1 MATTTAAPIFHLHQS
16 SSGINQLPSFHANG
30 IKSMLSSSGSYRDPL
45 IRPPQSSGQIPQ
57 PYNAPESRTSN
68 QDAISLS
75 SNISATSSSSST
87 SFSSSSPSSSSP
99 SVTTTTVAYSSTS
112 TMSDDATITH
122 TNITSHKE
130 MPFYGLPPE
139 ILQHIASFLPFHGLV
154 RLYTSLP
161 KLHRPIFQL
170 LLDHSLAL
178 MMLTLEIRQ
187 LSDEQPPMRDSFFV
201 SMNNNPNGVGAARKL
216 QTHWR
221 VTDFDLEKMR
231 VEFQLEEKLGLE
243 MAERRRWE
251 VEYQIQQQLLHQGRK
266 KEQSETTR
274 LGLQGLGQGEEEE
287 DIENL
292 IWRTRTGGISS
303 SSSTSSL
310 TGVLGTGARGGAGS
324 QQRYDAEVMEVS
336 DSNFFHCNGSS
347 HTPTLGSATVSFKA
361 QRNMPAPWISQH
373 FDFADHSTLTSSP
386 ASASASSSTS
396 SAPTETTAVIRAR
409 ERVAAYQQNRLLLR
423 ALAKMRSC
431 EESSK
436 PQFLP
441 VAVELET
448 EELGQKKVEAELLD
462 GITAGV
468 RRRTYSGYG
477 RVSVVS
483 ASVGQGAKLGRRHS
497 WQALRSP
504 ADRVYG
510 TGSGVGV
517 SSAQHHH
524 HHSALEPLLNF
535 GSDLSSSGWTKALK
549 RILKRTSWSGNGSVR
564 SRAHTAPPISTTSA
578 FSSTSTTGCSVC
590 DPQHY
595 QYHLHH
601 NQQQQQ
607 QQQQQPQRRSMDSLR
622 TVDWSS
628 VFHSVTSSMHRSSSS
643 SASSHSATTATS
655 TTSGGACQCQHRKA
669 VLLTTSKQQDHSTT
683 APVAAAAAAK
693 ATTSTTLVAKRR
705 SFSNVVAGYRKGKT
719 SPSSSSSDSST
730 AAFSTVD
737 KGKGKGKS
745 KAITSGPTPSPYSSS
760 SSSEKEEERQAEESH
775 QKLFE
780 FSYGV
785 RHNYLHSH
793 RLEGERVIRPMR
805 FACSLDFFIQD

>member
-1 MATTTAAPIFHLHQS
+1 MATTTTAPVFHLHQS
-16 SSGINQLPSFHANG
+16 SSLGINRLPSSHAND
-30 IKSMLSSSGSYRDPL
+30 IEYKLCSSGSYSDPL
-45 IRPPQSSGQIPQ
+45 DHLPQSLVQMPHSF
-57 PYNAPESRTSN
+57 NASKTRTAN
-68 QDAISLS
+68 QDTISLS
-75 SNISATSSSSST
+75 SNTTTTSSS
-87 SFSSSSPSSSSP
+87 SSSSPSSSS
-99 SVTTTTVAYSSTS
+99 SSITSTTVACSSTS
-112 TMSDDATITH
+112 ITSDGATVAFT
-122 TNITSHKE
+122 TTTSHKE

-154 RLYTSLP
+154 RLYTSIP

-187 LSDEQPPMRDSFFV
+187 LSDEQPPMRDSLFV
-201 SMNNNPNGVGAARKL
+201 SMNNNPNGVGTARKL

-221 VTDFDLEKMR
+221 VTDFDLERMR

-243 MAERRRWE
+243 MAERRKWE
-251 VEYQIQQQLLHQGRK
+251 VEYQIQQRLLQQGRK
-266 KEQSETTR
+266 KEHLERTR
-274 LGLQGLGQGEEEE
+274 LGLQGQGQGEEE

-310 TGVLGTGARGGAGS
+310 IGVLRTGTGGAGS

-373 FDFADHSTLTSSP
+373 FDFADYSTLTPSLTSASSSSS

-396 SAPTETTAVIRAR
+396 SAPAETPAMIRAR
-409 ERVAAYQQNRLLLR
+409 ERIAAYQQNRLLLR
-423 ALAKMRSC
+423 ALANMRSC

-441 VAVELET
+441 VTVELET
-448 EELGQKKVEAELLD
+448 EELGQKKVEAELVD
-462 GITAGV
+462 DTAAGV
-468 RRRTYSGYG
+468 RRRTSSGYAK
-477 RVSVVS
+477 VSVVS

-497 WQALRSP
+497 WQALRPP
-504 ADRVYG
+504 AERVHG
-510 TGSGVGV
+510 TSSGVGV
-517 SSAQHHH
+517 SSAQYPHQRNHY
-524 HHSALEPLLNF
+524 STLEPLLNF
-535 GSDLSSSGWTKALK
+535 GSDLSSNGWTKALK
-549 RILKRTSWSGNGSVR
+549 RILRRTSWNGNSSTR
-564 SRAHTAPPISTTSA
+564 SRAHTAPPIRTTSA
-578 FSSTSTTGCSVC
+578 FSSSSSTGCSVC
-590 DPQHY
+590 DLQHY
-595 QYHLHH
+595 QYHHH
-601 NQQQQQ
+601 YYQQQ

-628 VFHSVTSSMHRSSSS
+628 VFHSVASSMHRSSSS
-643 SASSHSATTATS
+643 SASSHSTTNTSATS
-655 TTSGGACQCQHRKA
+655 VGACQCQHRKA
-669 VLLTTSKQQDHSTT
+669 VLLTTSKQQDSSTA
-683 APVAAAAAAK
+683 APVAVAAN
-693 ATTSTTLVAKRR
+693 ATTSATPVAKRR
-705 SFSNVVAGYRKGKT
+705 SFSNMVTGYRKGKPS
-719 SPSSSSSDSST
+719 SPSSSGNTT
-730 AAFSTVD
+730 AATSTVD

-745 KAITSGPTPSPYSSS
+745 KATASGPTLSP
-760 SSSEKEEERQAEESH
+760 SSSEQEQERKVEERN

>member
-1 MATTTAAPIFHLHQS
+1 MATTTAAPVFHLHQS
-16 SSGINQLPSFHANG
+16 PSSGINWLPSSHANDVECN
-30 IKSMLSSSGSYRDPL
+30 SGSYRDPL
-45 IRPPQSSGQIPQ
+45 VHPPQSSVQMPQ
-57 PYNAPESRTSN
+57 SYNAPESRTSN
-68 QDAISLS
+68 QHAISPT
-75 SNISATSSSSST
+75 SNIAATSSSSS
-87 SFSSSSPSSSSP
+87 SSLPSSSS
-99 SVTTTTVAYSSTS
+99 SVTTTTVACSSTS
-112 TMSDDATITH
+112 ITS
-122 TNITSHKE
+122 TLTAIASHKE

-187 LSDEQPPMRDSFFV
+187 LSDEQPPIRDSFFV
-201 SMNNNPNGVGAARKL
+201 SMNNNTNGVGAAKKL

-221 VTDFDLEKMR
+221 VTDFDLERMR

-243 MAERRRWE
+243 MAGRRRWE
-251 VEYQIQQQLLHQGRK
+251 VEYQIQQQLLQQGRR
-266 KEQSETTR
+266 KEQLDSTQ
-274 LGLQGLGQGEEEE
+274 LGLLGQGQGEEE

-292 IWRTRTGGISS
+292 IWRTRTGGISN

-310 TGVLGTGARGGAGS
+310 IGILGTGAGGAES
-324 QQRYDAEVMEVS
+324 QQRYNTEVS

-373 FDFADHSTLTSSP
+373 FDFADHSTLTSSLASVSASVS

-396 SAPTETTAVIRAR
+396 SAPAETPAVIRAR
-409 ERVAAYQQNRLLLR
+409 ERVAAHQQNRLLLR
-423 ALAKMRSC
+423 ALEKMRSC

-436 PQFLP
+436 LQFLP
-441 VAVELET
+441 VTVELET
-448 EELGQKKVEAELLD
+448 EELGQKKVEAELVD
-462 GITAGV
+462 GTTAGV
-468 RRRTYSGYG
+468 RRRTSSGYG
-477 RVSVVS
+477 KVSEVS
-483 ASVGQGAKLGRRHS
+483 ASLGQGAKLGRRHS
-497 WQALRSP
+497 WQTLRPP

-517 SSAQHHH
+517 SSAQHPHQHH
-524 HHSALEPLLNF
+524 HYSTLEPLLTF
-535 GSDLSSSGWTKALK
+535 GNDLSSSGWTKALK
-549 RILKRTSWSGNGSVR
+549 RILKRSSWNGNSNAR
-564 SRAHTAPPISTTSA
+564 SRAHTAPPVSTTPV
-578 FSSTSTTGCSVC
+578 SSTGCSVC
-590 DPQHY
+590 DAQHY
-595 QYHLHH
+595 QYYNHY
-601 NQQQQQ
+601 NQQ

-628 VFHSVTSSMHRSSSS
+628 VFHSVASSMNRSSS
-643 SASSHSATTATS
+643 SASSHS
-655 TTSGGACQCQHRKA
+655 TSGGACQCQNRKA
-669 VLLTTSKQQDHSTT
+669 VLLTTSKQQGPSAA
-683 APVAAAAAAK
+683 APVAAAAK
-693 ATTSTTLVAKRR
+693 ATTSTTLITKRR
-705 SFSNVVAGYRKGKT
+705 SFSNMVAGYRKGKT
-719 SPSSSSSDSST
+719 STSDSPT
-730 AAFSTVD
+730 AASSTVD

-745 KAITSGPTPSPYSSS
+745 KSTVSGPTLSPSSS
-760 SSSEKEEERQAEESH
+760 KQEQERQAEERH

>member
-1 MATTTAAPIFHLHQS
+1 
-16 SSGINQLPSFHANG
+16 
-30 IKSMLSSSGSYRDPL
+30 
-45 IRPPQSSGQIPQ
+45 
-57 PYNAPESRTSN
+57 
-68 QDAISLS
+68 
-75 SNISATSSSSST
+75 
-87 SFSSSSPSSSSP
+87 
-99 SVTTTTVAYSSTS
+99 
-112 TMSDDATITH
+112 
-122 TNITSHKE
+122 
-130 MPFYGLPPE
+130 
-139 ILQHIASFLPFHGLV
+139 
-154 RLYTSLP
+154 
-161 KLHRPIFQL
+161 
-170 LLDHSLAL
+170 
-178 MMLTLEIRQ
+178 
-187 LSDEQPPMRDSFFV
+187 
-201 SMNNNPNGVGAARKL
+201 
-216 QTHWR
+216 
-221 VTDFDLEKMR
+221 MR

-251 VEYQIQQQLLHQGRK
+251 VEYQIQQQLLQQGRK
-266 KEQSETTR
+266 KEQLETTR
-274 LGLQGLGQGEEEE
+274 LGLQGLGQGEGEE
-287 DIENL
+287 DIESL
-292 IWRTRTGGISS
+292 IWRTRTGGMSS

-310 TGVLGTGARGGAGS
+310 TGVLGTGVRGGAGT
-324 QQRYDAEVMEVS
+324 QQ
-336 DSNFFHCNGSS
+336 S

-373 FDFADHSTLTSSP
+373 FDFADHSVLTSSL

-396 SAPTETTAVIRAR
+396 STPTETTAVIRAR

-468 RRRTYSGYG
+468 RRRTYSGCG
-477 RVSVVS
+477 KVSVVS

-504 ADRVYG
+504 TDRVYG

-517 SSAQHHH
+517 SSAQHPHQHHH

-535 GSDLSSSGWTKALK
+535 GNDLSSSGWTKALK
-549 RILKRTSWSGNGSVR
+549 RILKRTSWNGNGSPR

-578 FSSTSTTGCSVC
+578 VSSTSTTGCSVC

-595 QYHLHH
+595 QYHHHH
-601 NQQQQQ
+601 N

-628 VFHSVTSSMHRSSSS
+628 VFYSVTSSMHRSSSS

-655 TTSGGACQCQHRKA
+655 TTSGGVCQCQHRKA
-669 VLLTTSKQQDHSTT
+669 VLLTTSKQQDHSTA
-683 APVAAAAAAK
+683 APVAAK

-719 SPSSSSSDSST
+719 SPSSSSDSST
-730 AAFSTVD
+730 AASSTVD

-745 KAITSGPTPSPYSSS
+745 KAINSGPTPSPYSSS